1 MIEKKYFGL
10 DQVAD
15 EIRYLEAKEG
25 YILKTFDGERY
36 TFEPTDKGPLTYAV
50 HFSVEPASLQD
61 YTDAGFVMCCEYLG
75 SQGGYYYFFA
85 RPQTITLPV
94 PQNYDDRKDAIQLKV
109 NRVDRFVGV
118 VLIAVIFLY
127 AYFFMKDLNGLYLL
141 VLIPTLGLT
150 AYVYIVRQRYQ
161 RFIKNN

>member
-36 TFEPTDKGPLTYAV
+36 TFEPTDEGPFTYAV
-50 HFSVEPASLQD
+50 HFSVEPASLQKF
-61 YTDAGFVMCCEYLG
+61 TDVGFTVCCEYLG
-75 SQGGYYYFFA
+75 SQGGYYYFLT
-85 RPQTITLPV
+85 RPQTITQPV
-94 PQNYDDRKDAIQLKV
+94 PHNYDDRKDAIQLKV

-127 AYFFMKDLNGLYLL
+127 AYFFMKNMNGLYLI
-141 VLIPTLGLT
+141 VLIPTLGLA
-150 AYVYIVRQRYQ
+150 AYVYAVRQRYL